1 MYKRLA
7 IIVVAFSFIG
17 FFIHVYSAYLMLV
30 FPPSVETELEAW
42 KRRERML
49 STIQSVYSHVGLVLY
64 LSLIYCLCTPND
76 LFKEYKQIIFV
87 ILVSDLAGGMF
98 GLTLG
103 ILIAK
108 SLSHAEL
115 IEQADYIKAIIIPT
129 LFNWMIRP
137 LGSLFEGFT
146 ACTLSY
152 IRRGGSNK

>member
-7 IIVVAFSFIG
+7 IIVLTFSFIG

-30 FPPSVETELEAW
+30 FPPSFETEHEAW
-42 KRRERML
+42 VRKEKVL
-49 STIQSVYSHVGLVLY
+49 LIIQSAYSYVGLVLY
-64 LSLIYCLCTPND
+64 LSLIYYLCTPND
-76 LFKEYKQIIFV
+76 LFKEYKRIIFV

-103 ILIAK
+103 ILITR

>member
-1 MYKRLA
+1 
-7 IIVVAFSFIG
+7 
-17 FFIHVYSAYLMLV
+17 
-30 FPPSVETELEAW
+30 
-42 KRRERML
+42 ML

-87 ILVSDLAGGMF
+87 ILVSDLAGGML

-103 ILIAK
+103 ILITK
-108 SLSHAEL
+108 SLRHAEL
-115 IEQADYIKAIIIPT
+115 IKQADYIRTIIIPT

-146 ACTLSY
+146 ACTLPY
-152 IRRGGSNK
+152 IRRGGSKK